1 MTPMRT
7 IYISIII
14 IVAIAALAFISSQGI
29 DAGTGYGG
37 LYLGTLKGSKVG
49 RFPKLWRTWPMQ
61 RDEASKVYKVAEEG
75 GKSFIKAYDEW
86 NLSKQAFF
94 NFNWEI
100 EKRPMLSWRWR
111 ATTLPAGAK
120 ESNDRTNDSACGV
133 YVVIGRWRGHA
144 IKYVW
149 STSLTPG
156 TVVTRRNGKLK
167 IKVLDSGPSRVGSWV
182 SHKVDVLKDYQ
193 ELFGKPL
200 EKNPSGIGI
209 LTDGNA
215 VRKPSGC
222 DYAGFAISGNL
233 K

>member
-1 MTPMRT
+1 M
-7 IYISIII
+7 
-14 IVAIAALAFISSQGI
+14 AALTAISALVFTSFAPTASG
-29 DAGTGYGG
+29 AGTSYGK
-37 LYLGTLKGSKVG
+37 LYLDNFKGSKVG
-49 RFPKLWRTWPMQ
+49 RIPKLWRTWPMQ
-61 RDEASKVYKVAEEG
+61 RDDASKVYKVAEENG
-75 GKSFIKAYDEW
+75 RRYIKAFDEW
-86 NLSKQAFF
+86 NLSKQIFF
-94 NFNWEI
+94 NFHWDI

-111 ATTLPAGAK
+111 ATTLPAGGA
-120 ESNDRTNDSACGV
+120 ESNDNTNDSACGV
-133 YVVIGRWRGHA
+133 YVVIGKWKGHA

-156 TVVTRRNGKLK
+156 TVVTRRDGKLK
-167 IKVLDSGPSRVGSWV
+167 IKVLDSGAGKLNKWA

-215 VRKPSGC
+215 VRKPAGC
-222 DYAGFAISGNL
+222 DYAGFAISGNS